1 MKHVLQH
8 GLDVEQSKKVAQ
20 RAFEEY
26 QQRFSHSNP
35 TLVWLTDRR
44 AQVSFNAKGVTISGT
59 VELKPGAI
67 EVDLDVPFL
76 LRVFQRPA
84 LKVLDEELKRQIAE
98 HTKSAA
104 FPQKAKQG

>member
-8 GLDVEQSKKVAQ
+8 GLDVEQSKKVAEK
-20 RAFEEY
+20 AFREY

-35 TLVWLTDRR
+35 KLVWLTDRR
-44 AQVSFNAKGVTISGT
+44 AQVSFNARGVILSGT

-76 LRVFQRPA
+76 LRMFQRPA
-84 LKVLDEELKRQIAE
+84 LKVLDDELKRHIAE
-98 HTKSAA
+98 YTKSAGS
-104 FPQKAKQG
+104 P